1 MAYATLVQL
10 KAYLDIDAATD
21 DALLNDLIRRA
32 GALIDTHCRRTFEA
46 PLATTRYFDP
56 TDARIVRGARL
67 YLDRD
72 LCQIVT
78 VTNGDGEVV
87 AAADYVTEPRNEP
100 PYYAITLRS
109 QSGLSWTYS
118 TDSENAIAI
127 NGFWAYATTPPAD
140 IVQACVRASAW
151 LYKQRDGAFG
161 QTARPEIG
169 IIETPL
175 ALPPDVRE
183 LLKPYRRTRVYAI

>member
-1 MAYATLVQL
+1 MYCSLQQTKV
-10 KAYLDIDAATD
+10 YLDIDAATD
-21 DALLNDLIRRA
+21 DALLTDLIRRA

-67 YLDRD
+67 YLDKD

-78 VTNGDGEVV
+78 ITNGDDEEVV
-87 AAADYVTEPRNEP
+87 AADYVTEPRNET

-109 QSGLSWTYS
+109 QSGLTWTYDD
-118 TDSENAIAI
+118 DSENAISI
-127 NGFWAYATTPPAD
+127 NGFWAYSVAPPDD

-183 LLKPYRRTRVYAI
+183 LLKPYRRARVHAI